1 MEILIEFCIS
11 MFLPLMVLIIKIA
24 WNISFSLWTEEAFMK
39 VSTTIES
46 FVLPGVVSML
56 RHVKKRYIIYSPF

>member
-56 RHVKKRYIIYSPF
+56 KAR